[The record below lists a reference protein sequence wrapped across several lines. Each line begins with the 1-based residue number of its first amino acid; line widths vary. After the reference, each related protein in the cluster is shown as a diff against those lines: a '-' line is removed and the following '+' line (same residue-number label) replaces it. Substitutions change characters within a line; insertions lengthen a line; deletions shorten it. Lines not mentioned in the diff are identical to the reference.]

1 MQRKSEMWRNTVYN
15 LWCFVAFY
23 NILLQNQFFLRFTLF
38 CREISFGMIYA
49 LLRGEKFSQKL
60 CLWRKNYKYEVCHR
74 FIKWSWIPNGKYKKG
89 ERGLGCLYWPRL
101 HPDPTMAKK
110 TYIQDKRGPE
120 WPAQVMAH
128 MRSLNRTDGLVNGV
142 DQWPIFETSANATGA
157 DNLTSVN
164 LGKCMNFFTIR
175 FSCHPR
181 NHGSVVWV
189 PRPERPSRG
198 PSGPAW

>member
-1 MQRKSEMWRNTVYN
+1 MWRNNVYN

-60 CLWRKNYKYEVCHR
+60 CLWRKITNMRYAIVSSNGLEFQMASTRREKGDWDVCTDQDCTQTQR
-74 FIKWSWIPNGKYKKG
+74 WPKKN
-89 ERGLGCLYWPRL
+89 L
-101 HPDPTMAKK
+101 HSG
-110 TYIQDKRGPE
+110 QE

-128 MRSLNRTDGLVNGV
+128 MRSLNWTDGLVNGV
-142 DQWPIFETSANATGA
+142 DQWPIYETSANATGA

-181 NHGSVVWV
+181 NHCSVVWV

>member
-1 MQRKSEMWRNTVYN
+1 MCTIYGVLSHFTIFCCKISFFCDLR
-15 LWCFVAFY
+15 CFVAKSVLAWFT
-23 NILLQNQFFLRFTLF
+23 RFCVEKNLAKN
-38 CREISFGMIYA
+38 CA
-49 LLRGEKFSQKL
+49 CGEKITNMRYAIVSSNGLEFQMASTRREKGD
-60 CLWRKNYKYEVCHR
+60 WDVCTDQDCTQTQR
-74 FIKWSWIPNGKYKKG
+74 
-89 ERGLGCLYWPRL
+89 WPENL
-101 HPDPTMAKK
+101 HSG
-110 TYIQDKRGPE
+110 QE

-128 MRSLNRTDGLVNGV
+128 MRSLNWTDGLVNGV

-164 LGKCMNFFTIR
+164 LGKCMNLFTIR

-181 NHGSVVWV
+181 NHCSVVWV